1 MKKFLATLVVVC
13 SLFFMSAA
21 QAESETYTGEGKA
34 TMSEAETQEQIIER
48 AKTYALRNARE
59 KAGVY
64 IRTRSEL
71 RDFEL
76 VEDDIITMTAG
87 VLKITDTQIEKTLVN
102 DAIQVFVTVTVIID
116 SDELKRNI
124 DDFLRSHGNIHAENI
139 PADAVKF
146 NYNGHNYKLIDTG
159 LTWADAKTYCESL
172 GGHLVTIT
180 SGVEQAFVQDLIV
193 NRGTKG
199 YYWTGGIRDSD
210 GNFVWITGE
219 KFSYSNWYNGEPTN
233 AGGIENIITIYK
245 YQGRNGMWNDL
256 SELGNNGGKS
266 AGQFSFY
273 NIENSGFIC
282 EWDA

>member
-1 MKKFLATLVVVC
+1 MP
-13 SLFFMSAA
+13 AA
-21 QAESETYTGEGKA
+21 NADTETYTGEGKA

-64 IRTRSEL
+64 IRSRSEL
-71 RDFEL
+71 RDLEL

-87 VLKITDTQIEKTLVN
+87 VLKVTDTQIEKTLVN

-116 SDELKRNI
+116 SNELKRNI
-124 DDFLRSHGNIHAENI
+124 DDFINSHGNIAT

-146 NYNGHNYKLIDTG
+146 NYNGHSYKLIDTG
-159 LTWADAKTYCESL
+159 LTWNDAKAYCESL

-180 SGVEQAFVQDLIV
+180 SGMEQAFVQDLIV
-193 NRGTKG
+193 SKGTKG
-199 YYWTGGIRDSD
+199 YYWTGGVRNSAGDFI
-210 GNFVWITGE
+210 WITGE
-219 KFSYSNWYNGEPTN
+219 EFSYSNWEHGQPDN
-233 AGGIENIITIYK
+233 AGNSENIATIYR

-256 SELGNNGGKS
+256 SELGNNGGTSVGKYI
-266 AGQFSFY
+266 FY

-282 EWDA
+282 EWDN

>member
-1 MKKFLATLVVVC
+1 MKKFLASLLIAGN
-13 SLFFMSAA
+13 LFFMSAA
-21 QAESETYTGEGKA
+21 QAEVETYTGEGKA

-59 KAGVY
+59 KAGIY
-64 IRTRSEL
+64 LRSRSEL

-76 VEDDIITMTAG
+76 VEDDIITMTSG
-87 VLKITDTQIEKTLVN
+87 VLKITDTQVEKTLVN

-116 SDELKRNI
+116 MNDLQKEI
-124 DDFLRSHGNIHAENI
+124 DKFIVDNSIPKVTKSKI
-139 PADAVKF
+139 PADAVKYE
-146 NYNGHNYKLIDTG
+146 YNGHSYKIIDTG
-159 LTWADAKTYCESL
+159 LNWNDAKTYCESL

-180 SGVEQAFVQDLIV
+180 SGVEQAFVEELVV

-199 YYWTGGIRDSD
+199 FYWTGGIRNSA

-219 KFSYSNWYNGEPTN
+219 KFSYSNWERGQPDN
-233 AGGIENIITIYK
+233 AENVENIATIYR

-256 SELGNNGGKS
+256 SEFGNNGGR
-266 AGQFSFY
+266 FTFY

-282 EWDA
+282 EWD

>member
-1 MKKFLATLVVVC
+1 MSLLVTSTVN
-13 SLFFMSAA
+13 
-21 QAESETYTGEGKA
+21 AETETYTGEGKA

-64 IRTRSEL
+64 IRSRSEL

-76 VEDDIITMTAG
+76 VEDDIVTMTAG

-116 SDELKRNI
+116 SDELKQNI
-124 DDFLRSHGNIHAENI
+124 DDFINSHGNVNI
-139 PADAVKF
+139 PVDAVKF
-146 NYNGHNYKLIDTG
+146 NYNGHRYKVIDTG
-159 LTWADAKTYCESL
+159 LTWTDAKAYCESL

-193 NRGTKG
+193 SRGTKG
-199 YYWTGGIRDSD
+199 YYWTGGVRNSAGDFI
-210 GNFVWITGE
+210 WITGE
-219 KFSYSNWYNGEPTN
+219 EFSYSNWANGEPN
-233 AGGIENIITIYK
+233 NGFGDEDIITIYK
-245 YQGRNGMWNDL
+245 YQGINGMWNDVAK
-256 SELGNNGGKS
+256 LGNTAGKYP
-266 AGQFSFY
+266 FF

>member
-1 MKKFLATLVVVC
+1 MKKFLATLLVVGN
-13 SLFFMSAA
+13 LFFALTVN
-21 QAESETYTGEGKA
+21 AETETYTGEGKA

-64 IRTRSEL
+64 IRSRSEL
-71 RDFEL
+71 RDLEL

-124 DDFLRSHGNIHAENI
+124 DDFINSHGNIHAENI
-139 PADAVKF
+139 PADVVKF
-146 NYNGHNYKLIDTG
+146 NYNGHSYKLIDTG
-159 LTWADAKTYCESL
+159 LTWNDAKTYCESL

-180 SGVEQAFVQDLIV
+180 SGVEQAFIADLLR
-193 NRGTKG
+193 NYKG
-199 YYWTGGIRDSD
+199 RYFGFWLGAEKVSGEWKW
-210 GNFVWITGE
+210 VTGE
-219 KFSYSNWYNGEPTN
+219 NFGYMNFAPGEPNNSGNYLQIYGKPPIEYENYYTFSYWDDTSPDGT
-233 AGGIENIITIYK
+233 
-245 YQGRNGMWNDL
+245 
-256 SELGNNGGKS
+256 
-266 AGQFSFY
+266 
-273 NIENSGFIC
+273 NSGVLTEHAFIC